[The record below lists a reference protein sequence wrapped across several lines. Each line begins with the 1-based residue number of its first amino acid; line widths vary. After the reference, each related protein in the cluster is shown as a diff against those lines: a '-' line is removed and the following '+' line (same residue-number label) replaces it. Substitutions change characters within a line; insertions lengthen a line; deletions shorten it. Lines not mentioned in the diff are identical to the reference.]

1 MLNKIRICIEC
12 EDEFDWRGKVRRV
25 GGYSTICED
34 CHLDGPDP
42 DVNTPVLRAVTTGSG
57 KMAAISILSF
67 DSAGDADEYCRRY
80 AANTGWNNRRT
91 GGLNDIKHKLLA
103 ENFGNSNHKGRQT

>member
-1 MLNKIRICIEC
+1 MDNQYRICKEC
-12 EDEFDWRGKVRRV
+12 EDEFDWREKVRRV
-25 GGYSTICED
+25 GGYSTVCED

-42 DVNTPVLRAVTTGSG
+42 DADTPVLRAVTTGSG

-67 DSAGDADEYCRRY
+67 DTKGDADEYCRRH

-91 GGLNDIKHKLLA
+91 GGLNDIKHNLFA
-103 ENFGNSNHKGRQT
+103 ENIQNDNHKGKKS

>member
-1 MLNKIRICIEC
+1 MLNERVCSICDDI
-12 EDEFDWRGKVRRV
+12 FDWKEKIKSV
-25 GGYSTICED
+25 GGYSTVCED

-42 DVNTPVLRAVTTGSG
+42 DADTPVLRAVTTGSG

-67 DSAGDADEYCRRY
+67 DSNEDANEYCRKH

-91 GGLNDIKHKLLA
+91 GGLNDIKHSLFA
-103 ENFGNSNHKGRQT
+103 ENIGNDSHKGKK